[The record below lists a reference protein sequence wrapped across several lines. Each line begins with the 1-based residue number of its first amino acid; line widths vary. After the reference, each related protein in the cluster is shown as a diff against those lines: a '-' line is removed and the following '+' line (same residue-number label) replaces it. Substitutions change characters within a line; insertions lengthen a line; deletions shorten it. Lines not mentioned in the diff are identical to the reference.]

1 MKFKYK
7 NKNLTTSINWD
18 ITESPIFD
26 ATGEEIHSFKAIN
39 RNDNGTLLNICKK
52 SYTPSSNSYFTDK
65 VNEIAEFTGFKLDG
79 FEERKE
85 GKQLVAYLEN
95 PEVIQIATEE
105 HANFIVLGNSH
116 NGSTSFFSGSGNI
129 MFRCGNG
136 LTIATAQ
143 AMKVLHRKN
152 SKNRIDE
159 LANHYRKFKEETQ
172 KTKEIIE
179 SFEYIKMN
187 EKQKQDFTYNLL
199 NTPKELEFADF
210 SPQRQKQMN
219 LLNASIE
226 LETDYFGNNLLGVFQ
241 GVTHYTSNVREI
253 QTPSFLNVLGSNA
266 DINRKA
272 LNLSLEILN
281 N

>member
-1 MKFKYK
+1 MKFSYL
-7 NKNLTTSINWD
+7 NQNLKPQINWD
-18 ITESPIFD
+18 ITETPIFN
-26 ATGEEIHSFKAIN
+26 ATGKEIYSFKAIN
-39 RNDNGTLLNICKK
+39 RNDNGRLLNICKK

-65 VNEIAEFTGFKLDG
+65 VEEIANFTGFKLNG

-85 GKQLVAYLEN
+85 GKQIVAYLEN

-116 NGSTSFFSGSGNI
+116 DGSTSFFSGSGNI
-129 MFRCGNG
+129 MFRCSNG
-136 LTIATAQ
+136 LTVATAQ

-172 KTKEIIE
+172 KTKDIIE
-179 SFEYIKMN
+179 SFEYVKMN
-187 EKQKQDFTYNLL
+187 EKQKQDFTRQLL
-199 NTPKELEFADF
+199 EIANGINVF
-210 SPQRQKQMN
+210 SPQKQKQMH
-219 LLNASIE
+219 LLSKSIE

-241 GVTHYTSNVREI
+241 GVTHYTSNIREI

>member
-1 MKFKYK
+1 MKFSYFKQ
-7 NKNLTTSINWD
+7 NLKPQINWD
-18 ITESPIFD
+18 IIESPIFD
-26 ATGEEIHSFKAIN
+26 ATGEEIRHFKAIN
-39 RNDNGTLLNICKK
+39 RNDNGRLLNICKK
-52 SYTPSSNSYFTDK
+52 SYTPSSNGYFTDK

-79 FEERKE
+79 YEERKE
-85 GKQLVAYLEN
+85 GKQIVAYLEN
-95 PEVIQIATEE
+95 PEVIQIAEE
-105 HANFIVLGNSH
+105 QHANFIVLGNSH
-116 NGSTSFFSGSGNI
+116 DGSTSFFSGSGNI

-136 LTIATAQ
+136 LTVATAQ

-199 NTPKELEFADF
+199 NTPKELEYADF
-210 SPQRQKQMN
+210 SPQRQKQIN
-219 LLNASIE
+219 LLSKSIE

-266 DINRKA
+266 DINRRA
-272 LNLSLEILN
+272 LNLSLELLN

>member
-1 MKFKYK
+1 MKFRYFKQ
-7 NKNLTTSINWD
+7 NLATSINWD

-26 ATGEEIHSFKAIN
+26 ATGEEIRHFKAIN
-39 RNDNGTLLNICKK
+39 RNDNGRLLNVCKN
-52 SYTPSSNSYFTDK
+52 SYTPSKNSYFTDK
-65 VNEIAEFTGFKLDG
+65 VNEIAEFTGFKLNG

-85 GKQLVAYLEN
+85 GKQIVAYLEN

-116 NGSTSFFSGSGNI
+116 DGSTSFFSGSGNI
-129 MFRCGNG
+129 MFRCSNG
-136 LTIATAQ
+136 LTVATAQ

-159 LANHYRKFKEETQ
+159 LANHYKKFKEDTQ
-172 KTKEIIE
+172 KAKELIE

-199 NTPKELEFADF
+199 NTPKELEFAEF
-210 SPQRQKQMN
+210 SPQKQKQIN
-219 LLNASIE
+219 LLRKSIE
-226 LETDYFGNNLLGVFQ
+226 EETDYFGNNLLGVFQ

-253 QTPSFLNVLGSNA
+253 ANPSFLNVLGSNA
-266 DINRKA
+266 DINRRA
-272 LNLSLEILN
+272 LNLSLELLN